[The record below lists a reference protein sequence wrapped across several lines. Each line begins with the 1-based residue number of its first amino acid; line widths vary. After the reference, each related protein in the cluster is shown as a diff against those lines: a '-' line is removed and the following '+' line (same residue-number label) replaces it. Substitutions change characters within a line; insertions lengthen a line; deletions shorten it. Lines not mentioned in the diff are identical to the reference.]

1 MDGARLEGA
10 SQCSWQRSPELQSG
24 FPDLPPFFLASALSP
39 VPEIETIFQART
51 TTG

>member
-1 MDGARLEGA
+1 MEPGWREPA
-10 SQCSWQRSPELQSG
+10 SVPGRGHLSSSRG
-24 FPDLPPFFLASALSP
+24 FLIFPLFFLASALSP